1 MKRSPLNQISA
12 GSRSGTVL
20 PSSSTSASSTGIGIP
35 PRLRRKIRDSTPDE
49 SANATESTAW
59 SSWAV
64 E

>member
-1 MKRSPLNQISA
+1 M
-12 GSRSGTVL
+12 L
-20 PSSSTSASSTGIGIP
+20 PSSITSASSTGIGIP
-35 PRLRRKIRDSTPDE
+35 PRFRRKIRDSTPAE